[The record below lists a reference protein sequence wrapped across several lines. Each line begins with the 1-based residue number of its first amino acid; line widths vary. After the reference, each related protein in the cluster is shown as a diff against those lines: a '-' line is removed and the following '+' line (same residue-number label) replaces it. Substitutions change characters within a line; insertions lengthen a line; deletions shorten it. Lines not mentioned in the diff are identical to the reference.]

1 MHLDPILLA
10 SLRGAICE
18 KNAFLE
24 DDSFRSILHSYLLL
38 RGSRLQGLL
47 NIQSSERPSFEIP
60 KTSPSAADVV
70 CNKAEECK
78 QEIDMFLAL
87 LQGVPKDMWNTFAA
101 LLRNV
106 TVFPS
111 VKSYDDETA
120 RKQRRAK
127 INATNYDRSEIVS
140 VKGNATK
147 AEEVIKSLRFSH
159 YEENSLCGLKE
170 GIPGNEFDA
179 TVEEIAE
186 LTNMPVKLK
195 KVIKRAR
202 NFTRGDVLAVNRLQ
216 FKTRNENMVFGR
228 IAVLRNGDT
237 LDMTYS
243 IHSVEYKLK
252 KKQRKPENAGTF
264 TKFSEA
270 LNMEYDEDNDDEGGE
285 DDHEDFHEIS
295 VDLRQDFLAFFHK
308 QAIEGF
314 VKHCDYLLKILDYE
328 QKEEP
333 QILQRIVVKNG
344 QNSEGVKEEGA
355 E

>member
-1 MHLDPILLA
+1 MQIAKKMPFSKTILIVIFSIA
-10 SLRGAICE
+10 SCYYVEVGYKVCWTYNQAKDLSLKFQKQA
-18 KNAFLE
+18 
-24 DDSFRSILHSYLLL
+24 H
-38 RGSRLQGLL
+38 RL
-47 NIQSSERPSFEIP
+47 
-60 KTSPSAADVV
+60 ADVV
-70 CNKAEECK
+70 CNKPEECK

-87 LQGVPKDMWNTFAA
+87 LQGVPKDMWNTVAA

-106 TVFPS
+106 TVFPPA
-111 VKSYDDETA
+111 KIYDDETA

-127 INATNYDRSEIVS
+127 INAANYDRSEIVL
-140 VKGNATK
+140 VKGNVTK
-147 AEEVIKSLRFSH
+147 AEEVIKSLRFSS
-159 YEENSLCGLKE
+159 YEENNLCDLKE

-216 FKTRNENMVFGR
+216 FKTQDGNMVFGR

-252 KKQRKPENAGTF
+252 KKQRKPENAATF

-270 LNMEYDEDNDDEGGE
+270 LNIEHDEDNDDKGGE
-285 DDHEDFHEIS
+285 DDHEDFNEIS

-328 QKEEP
+328 QKEEA
-333 QILQRIVVKNG
+333 QILQHIGVKNG
-344 QNSEGVKEEGA
+344 QNSEGVKEEGD

>member
-1 MHLDPILLA
+1 MEVGYKVCWTYNQAKDL
-10 SLRGAICE
+10 SLKFQKQA
-18 KNAFLE
+18 
-24 DDSFRSILHSYLLL
+24 H
-38 RGSRLQGLL
+38 RL
-47 NIQSSERPSFEIP
+47 
-60 KTSPSAADVV
+60 ADVV
-70 CNKAEECK
+70 CNKPEECK

-87 LQGVPKDMWNTFAA
+87 LQGVPKDMWNTVAA

-106 TVFPS
+106 TVFPPA
-111 VKSYDDETA
+111 KIYDDETA

-127 INATNYDRSEIVS
+127 INAANYDRSEIVL

-147 AEEVIKSLRFSH
+147 AEEVIKSLRFSS
-159 YEENSLCGLKE
+159 YEENNLCDLKE

-216 FKTRNENMVFGR
+216 FKTQDGNMVFGR
-228 IAVLRNGDT
+228 VAVLRNGDT

-252 KKQRKPENAGTF
+252 KKQRKPENAATF

-270 LNMEYDEDNDDEGGE
+270 LNMEHDEDNDDEGGE
-285 DDHEDFHEIS
+285 DDHEDFHEVS

-308 QAIEGF
+308 QAMEGF

-333 QILQRIVVKNG
+333 QILQHIGVKNG

>member
-1 MHLDPILLA
+1 MYLDPISRA

-18 KNAFLE
+18 KNALLE
-24 DDSFRSILHSYLLL
+24 DNSFRSILDSYLLL
-38 RGSRLQGLL
+38 RRSRLQSLL
-47 NIQSSERPSFEIP
+47 DLQSSERPFFEIP

-87 LQGVPKDMWNTFAA
+87 LQGVPKDTWNTVAA

-106 TVFPS
+106 TVFPL
-111 VKSYDDETA
+111 VKNYDDETA
-120 RKQRRAK
+120 RKQQRAK
-127 INATNYDRSEIVS
+127 INAANYERSEIVS

-147 AEEVIKSLRFSH
+147 AEEMIKALRFSH
-159 YEENSLCGLKE
+159 YEENNLCDLKE

-186 LTNMPVKLK
+186 LTNMPMKLK

-202 NFTRGDVLAVNRLQ
+202 NFTPGDVLAVNRLQ
-216 FKTRNENMVFGR
+216 FKTQDGNMVFGR

-264 TKFSEA
+264 KTFSEA
-270 LNMEYDEDNDDEGGE
+270 LNMEHDEDNDDEGGE
-285 DDHEDFHEIS
+285 DDHEDLREIS
-295 VDLRQDFLAFFHK
+295 VDLRQDFLDFFHK

-314 VKHCDYLLKILDYE
+314 VKHCDYLLKILDNE

-333 QILQRIVVKNG
+333 QILQHIGVKNG
-344 QNSEGVKEEGA
+344 QNSEGVKEDGA